1 MEGRKEA
8 QAGEDRKSG
17 RLTTVCGGWG
27 GWGEGAACDHG
38 RGRER
43 GLKRLHLPCPFLW
56 PVFSIC
62 LPFPRR
68 SALLCSPLRPSFQTP
83 FGAAESTLLLRP
95 PYKLGQWA
103 PQTPSPS
110 SGSHGT
116 AGSCQEVLDKGRRA
130 EDSGPGHSVHL
141 AHPELAPGGRAGSAA
156 MNVGSITVRFRGLWR
171 GWRTRASDL
180 KRQLWVCRPQKH
192 IRGQLGLGDW
202 LCLQGPETQRKTPEA
217 TSVKRN
223 CVSDISE

>member
-68 SALLCSPLRPSFQTP
+68 SALLCS
-83 FGAAESTLLLRP
+83 ALLSGPASRLH
-95 PYKLGQWA
+95 LGQQKVLCFSVPLTNWA
-103 PQTPSPS
+103 SGHPRPQALAVALMGLQALARRCWTR
-110 SGSHGT
+110 
-116 AGSCQEVLDKGRRA
+116 AGGRRTPA
-130 EDSGPGHSVHL
+130 QATLSTSP
-141 AHPELAPGGRAGSAA
+141 
-156 MNVGSITVRFRGLWR
+156 
-171 GWRTRASDL
+171 
-180 KRQLWVCRPQKH
+180 
-192 IRGQLGLGDW
+192 
-202 LCLQGPETQRKTPEA
+202 TQSSLLEGERVQPP
-217 TSVKRN
+217 
-223 CVSDISE
+223 